1 MLDYK
6 CQIRLEHRYIDKN
19 EEKTAEYSWS
29 LWTNELKLA
38 RGLYKIIVG
47 CETRIIWIKFMEW
60 SERAMTQRGLKQTA
74 SKRAQ
79 RRAAMCCTT
88 MFYTW
93 RRMIEER
100 CSLALAVSK
109 ICISWRQKA
118 LALPFECLILNVN
131 TKSRLELSETKVR
144 KKVSYLLLRSTFNS
158 LLWNAEAEYS
168 LGRKILAWRN
178 RTRNQLICTSLI
190 HWQHFW
196 NGMRLIKNR
205 MVTEQAHQTLKT
217 AFLNWQNWQLRLKRV
232 YLSGLQ
238 VSEGEKTIVDLH
250 VFFCYH
256 QFFLWVF
263 GPGSQAEETITPVWF
278 METLDIG
285 TGA

>member
-1 MLDYK
+1 
-6 CQIRLEHRYIDKN
+6 
-19 EEKTAEYSWS
+19 
-29 LWTNELKLA
+29 
-38 RGLYKIIVG
+38 
-47 CETRIIWIKFMEW
+47 
-60 SERAMTQRGLKQTA
+60 
-74 SKRAQ
+74 
-79 RRAAMCCTT
+79 MCCTT

-190 HWQHFW
+190 YWQHFW

-205 MVTEQAHQTLKT
+205 MVTEQAHQTLKP

-256 QFFLWVF
+256 QFFL
-263 GPGSQAEETITPVWF
+263 
-278 METLDIG
+278 
-285 TGA
+285 